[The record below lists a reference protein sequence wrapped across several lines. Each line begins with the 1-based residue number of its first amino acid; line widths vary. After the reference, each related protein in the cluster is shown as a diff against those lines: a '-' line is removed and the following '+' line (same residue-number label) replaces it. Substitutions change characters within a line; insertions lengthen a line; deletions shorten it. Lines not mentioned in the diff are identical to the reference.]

1 MTKEKAIQLFDKW
14 VHILHL
20 EGWHI
25 SFEWKVPGHC
35 MNVEESVG
43 ATKYQHSTGQAIVQM
58 VDPEDYPKDTP
69 FPYDY
74 EKTLVHELLHLKF
87 ADLDDTG
94 DNLRDKLTHRLV
106 DDLAVA
112 FIEASK
118 EA

>member
-1 MTKEKAIQLFDKW
+1 MTEEKALGLLHKW
-14 VHILHL
+14 INILHL

-25 SFEWKVPGHC
+25 SFQWKVPARE
-35 MNVEESVG
+35 MNIEDSTG
-43 ATKYQHSTGQAIVQM
+43 ATKYQHPTGQAIVQM

-69 FPYDY
+69 FPYNY

-94 DNLRDKLTHRLV
+94 DPLRDKLTHRLI
-106 DDLAVA
+106 DDMAVA
-112 FIEASK
+112 LVEASK